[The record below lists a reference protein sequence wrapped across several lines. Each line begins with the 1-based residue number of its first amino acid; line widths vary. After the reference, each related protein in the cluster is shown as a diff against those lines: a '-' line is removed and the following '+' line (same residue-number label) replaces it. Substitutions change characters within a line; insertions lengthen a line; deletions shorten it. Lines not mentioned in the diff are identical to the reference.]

1 MARPLVSVRV
11 SDAARDLS
19 VMMGFR
25 PRYYTSGKGPD
36 AVSRDTATM
45 NLYGK
50 VGLVTGAS
58 RGIGRACAIKLA
70 LLGARVAVN
79 YHTRASAADE
89 VVREIKSSGG
99 DATAIQG
106 DVSQFTVAQQVV
118 GATMSTYG
126 RLDIL
131 VNNAGT
137 TRDALLATMK
147 EDDFDAI
154 IQQNLKSVF
163 NCCRAAVRQMIAQRY
178 GRIVNMTS
186 MGGLIGIPGQTNY
199 AAAKAGII
207 GFTKAMAKEYGGRNI
222 AVNAVSPGLVPTDL
236 TASLPAAVTDG
247 LIRLTAFGRAG
258 TADEIAEAVVF
269 LASDAAS
276 YITATLPALV

>member
-1 MARPLVSVRV
+1 
-11 SDAARDLS
+11 
-19 VMMGFR
+19 
-25 PRYYTSGKGPD
+25 
-36 AVSRDTATM
+36 M
-45 NLYGK
+45 NLNGR

-163 NCCRAAVRQMIAQRY
+163 NCSRAAVRQMIAQRY

-222 AVNAVSPGLVPTDL
+222 AVNAVSPGLIPTDL
-236 TASLPAAVTDG
+236 TAGLPQEVKDG
-247 LIRLTAFGRAG
+247 LVRLTALGRIG
-258 TADEIAEAVVF
+258 TAEEVANVVAF
-269 LASDAAS
+269 LASDDAS
-276 YITATLPALV
+276 YITGQVIAVDGGLT

>member
-1 MARPLVSVRV
+1 
-11 SDAARDLS
+11 
-19 VMMGFR
+19 
-25 PRYYTSGKGPD
+25 
-36 AVSRDTATM
+36 M
-45 NLYGK
+45 NLNGR

-163 NCCRAAVRQMIAQRY
+163 NCSRAAVRQMIAQRY

-222 AVNAVSPGLVPTDL
+222 AVNAVSPGLIPTDL
-236 TASLPAAVTDG
+236 TAGLPQEVKDG
-247 LIRLTAFGRAG
+247 LVRLTALGRIG
-258 TADEIAEAVVF
+258 TPEEVANVVAF
-269 LASDAAS
+269 LASDEAS
-276 YITATLPALV
+276 YITGQVIAVDGGLT

>member
-1 MARPLVSVRV
+1 
-11 SDAARDLS
+11 
-19 VMMGFR
+19 
-25 PRYYTSGKGPD
+25 
-36 AVSRDTATM
+36 M
-45 NLYGK
+45 NLNGK

-118 GATMSTYG
+118 GSTMSTYG

-147 EDDFDAI
+147 EEDFDAI

-163 NCCRAAVRQMIAQRY
+163 NCSRAAVRQMIAQRY

-222 AVNAVSPGLVPTDL
+222 AVNAVSPGLIPTDL
-236 TASLPAAVTDG
+236 TAGLPQEVKDG
-247 LIRLTAFGRAG
+247 LVRLTALGRTG
-258 TADEIAEAVVF
+258 TAEEVANVVAF
-269 LASDAAS
+269 LASDDAS
-276 YITATLPALV
+276 YITGQVIAVDGGLT

>member
-1 MARPLVSVRV
+1 
-11 SDAARDLS
+11 
-19 VMMGFR
+19 MM
-25 PRYYTSGKGPD
+25 KL
-36 AVSRDTATM
+36 
-45 NLYGK
+45 NGK

-70 LLGARVAVN
+70 MLGARVAVN
-79 YHTRASAADE
+79 YHTRASSADD
-89 VVREIKSSGG
+89 VVGEIKSAGG
-99 DATAIQG
+99 DAIAIQG
-106 DVSQFTVAQQVV
+106 DVSRFTVAQQVI
-118 GATMSTYG
+118 GAAMSAYG

-137 TRDALLATMK
+137 TRDALLAAMK

-163 NCCRAAVRQMIAQRY
+163 NCSKAALRPMITQRY

-186 MGGLIGIPGQTNY
+186 MAGMIGIPGQTNY

-222 AVNAVSPGLVPTDL
+222 AVNAVSPGLIPTDL
-236 TASLPAAVTDG
+236 TAGLPQEVKDG
-247 LIRLTAFGRAG
+247 LVRLTAFGRMG
-258 TADEIAEAVVF
+258 TPEEVANVVAF
-269 LASDAAS
+269 LASDEAS
-276 YITATLPALV
+276 YITGQVLAVDGGAT

>member
-1 MARPLVSVRV
+1 MSALTGRV
-11 SDAARDLS
+11 A
-19 VMMGFR
+19 
-25 PRYYTSGKGPD
+25 
-36 AVSRDTATM
+36 
-45 NLYGK
+45 
-50 VGLVTGAS
+50 LVTGAS

-70 LLGARVAVN
+70 SLGARVAVN
-79 YHTRASAADE
+79 YRTRASAADD
-89 VVREIKSSGG
+89 VVGEIKANGG

-106 DVSQFTVAQQVV
+106 DVSQLTVAQQVV
-118 GATMSTYG
+118 GATLSTYG

-137 TRDALLATMK
+137 TRDALLVTMK

-163 NCCRAAVRQMIAQRY
+163 NCSRAALRQMIAQRY

-222 AVNAVSPGLVPTDL
+222 AVNAVSPGLIPTDL
-236 TASLPAAVTDG
+236 TAGLPPEVKDG
-247 LIRLTAFGRAG
+247 LVRLTALGRIG
-258 TADEIAEAVVF
+258 TAEEVANVVAF
-269 LASDAAS
+269 LASDEAS
-276 YITATLPALV
+276 YITGQVIAVDGGLT

>member
-1 MARPLVSVRV
+1 
-11 SDAARDLS
+11 
-19 VMMGFR
+19 
-25 PRYYTSGKGPD
+25 
-36 AVSRDTATM
+36 M
-45 NLYGK
+45 NLNGK

-222 AVNAVSPGLVPTDL
+222 AVNAVSPGLIPTDL
-236 TASLPAAVTDG
+236 TAGLPQEVKDALV
-247 LIRLTAFGRAG
+247 RLTALGRIGSVEEVAN
-258 TADEIAEAVVF
+258 VVAF
-269 LASDAAS
+269 LASDEAS
-276 YITATLPALV
+276 YITGQVIAVDGGLT

>member
-1 MARPLVSVRV
+1 
-11 SDAARDLS
+11 
-19 VMMGFR
+19 
-25 PRYYTSGKGPD
+25 
-36 AVSRDTATM
+36 M
-45 NLYGK
+45 NLQGK

-70 LLGARVAVN
+70 ALGARVAVN
-79 YHTRASAADE
+79 YLTRASAADD
-89 VVREIKSSGG
+89 VVGEIKSRGG

-106 DVSQFTVAQQVV
+106 DVSQLTVAQQVV
-118 GATMSTYG
+118 GATLSTYG

-137 TRDALLATMK
+137 TRDALLVTMK
-147 EDDFDAI
+147 EEDFDAI

-163 NCCRAAVRQMIAQRY
+163 NCSRAALRQMIAQRY

-199 AAAKAGII
+199 SAAKAGII

-222 AVNAVSPGLVPTDL
+222 AVNAVSPGLIPTDL
-236 TASLPAAVTDG
+236 TAGLPQEARDG
-247 LIRLTAFGRAG
+247 LVRLTALGRSG
-258 TADEIAEAVVF
+258 TVEEVANVVAF
-269 LASDAAS
+269 LASDEAS
-276 YITATLPALV
+276 YITGQVIAVDGGLT